1 MWKTLLSVL
10 FVFGLNTAI
19 QAADENQFEAGKQ
32 FVELPFPV
40 KTVDASKVEVT
51 ELFGYPCPHCN
62 SFEPMLA
69 AWEKQQSEEVDFQRV
84 PVVFGRSWEPLAR
97 AYYTAEL
104 LNGVEQTHQAMFDA
118 IHLHKKRFKNV
129 EDIAAFYA
137 EMGIDKAKFEKTY
150 GSFAVNTKMNQG
162 ESKVRGYQ
170 VDGVPSLVVNG
181 KYRVTAA
188 MAGGHQQM
196 LDVVSYLVAKEQK
209 LLAE

>member
-1 MWKTLLSVL
+1 MWKALLSVL
-10 FVFGLNTAI
+10 LVLGLSTTAS
-19 QAADENQFEAGKQ
+19 AAEDEFEAGKH
-32 FVELPFPV
+32 FVELPFAV
-40 KTVDASKVEVT
+40 KTVDPGKVEVT

-69 AWEKQQSEEVDFQRV
+69 AWHKQQSAQVDFQRI

-104 LNGVEQTHQAMFDA
+104 LDNVEKTHQPMFDA
-118 IHLHKKRFKNV
+118 IHLQKKRFKNQ
-129 EDIAAFYA
+129 EDLADYYA
-137 EMGIDKAKFEKTY
+137 DLGVDRALFEKTY

-170 VDGVPSLVVNG
+170 VDGVPALVVNG

-188 MAGGHQQM
+188 MAGGQKEM
-196 LDVVSYLVAKEQK
+196 LDVVNYLVAKEQAALVK
-209 LLAE
+209 

>member
-1 MWKTLLSVL
+1 MWKALLSVL
-10 FVFGLNTAI
+10 LVLGLSTTAS
-19 QAADENQFEAGKQ
+19 AAEDYEAGKH
-32 FVELPFPV
+32 FVELPFAV
-40 KTVDASKVEVT
+40 KTADPAKIEVT

-69 AWEKQQSEEVDFQRV
+69 AWHKQQSEQVDFQRI

-104 LNGVEQTHQAMFDA
+104 LNSVEKTHQPMFDA
-118 IHLHKKRFKNV
+118 IHLQKKRFKNM
-129 EDIAAFYA
+129 DDLADYYA
-137 EMGIDKAKFEKTY
+137 EMGIDRALFEKTY

-188 MAGGHQQM
+188 MAGGQKQM
-196 LDVVSYLVAKEQK
+196 LDVVNYLVAKEQAE
-209 LLAE
+209 LAK